1 MARRGELSPYGSMI
15 SNQKDHMSEQVECV
29 SGKKIES
36 IETRNSIFNRI
47 VTPQQSIYHYY
58 TLPYDF

>member
-1 MARRGELSPYGSMI
+1 MI